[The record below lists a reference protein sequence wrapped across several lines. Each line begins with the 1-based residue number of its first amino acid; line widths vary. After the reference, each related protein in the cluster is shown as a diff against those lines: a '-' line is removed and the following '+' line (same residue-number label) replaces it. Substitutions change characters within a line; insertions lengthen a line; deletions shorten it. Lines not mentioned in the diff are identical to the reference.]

1 MVERSSFMH
10 QIEPGSQT
18 EQAPPSAFLQLTPE
32 ELHGFR
38 FLTISVAPH
47 PVIPSFLFSFLL
59 FSYMVDLNCQLLYKK
74 MDFFWNSTSLS
85 WSICMNFCTKFV
97 LYDMILLLQM

>member
-1 MVERSSFMH
+1 MERSSFMH

-59 FSYMVDLNCQLLYKK
+59 FSYMVDLNCHLLYKK
-74 MDFFWNSTSLS
+74 NGFLLEFHITFLVYLHEFLYK
-85 WSICMNFCTKFV
+85 ICA
-97 LYDMILLLQM
+97 L